1 MFFLRIV
8 LLKGRSNIIITKEFI
23 TMKTTSIIFMIT
35 AYILSLASGV
45 KGVSSVNRIK
55 TETRISSTS
64 VTVQTETEPA
74 TEAVTEAATEVPTEA
89 PVKKEF
95 TQGVSDWNVYTSD
108 YAGIK
113 ITLPETAHFINSDD
127 LYTHYMMPTRFM
139 YDDEKKR
146 YLTGVLDATASYGN
160 DMEDVKSINVWFYDT
175 KARFPE
181 NPDLSAMEFTELEV
195 LNFTDIDVSDVSTP
209 DEVTLCG
216 ENYVK
221 TSYKA
226 FEHPHIDYVR
236 RIDEDRIMVIR
247 TSGFTADEF
256 ESRLEAVN

>member
-1 MFFLRIV
+1 
-8 LLKGRSNIIITKEFI
+8 
-23 TMKTTSIIFMIT
+23 
-35 AYILSLASGV
+35 
-45 KGVSSVNRIK
+45 
-55 TETRISSTS
+55 
-64 VTVQTETEPA
+64 
-74 TEAVTEAATEVPTEA
+74 
-89 PVKKEF
+89 
-95 TQGVSDWNVYTSD
+95 
-108 YAGIK
+108 
-113 ITLPETAHFINSDD
+113 
-127 LYTHYMMPTRFM
+127 
-139 YDDEKKR
+139 
-146 YLTGVLDATASYGN
+146 
-160 DMEDVKSINVWFYDT
+160 MEDVKSINVWFYDT

-181 NPDLSAMEFTELEV
+181 NPDLSAMEFTELEI